1 MNNVKLDD
9 LLNKATKYAEQNPI
23 VVGAS
28 AVGALAAGLFVF
40 RKAELS
46 RDGKDFQSSLTGG
59 FKILNNTDHTLKTSE
74 FSSSIENYEGQFKG
88 ARRATGAITSEESV
102 EERKKRYADMVNDF
116 YNLVTDFYEWGWGQS
131 FHFGPRFHN
140 ETFVES
146 IKRTEYHLCSRLGMK
161 PGVRALD
168 VGCGVGGPMRNM
180 AIFSGATIDGITI
193 NEYQVKIGNKYNAKH
208 GLSDICKLTQ
218 GDFQNLPWPNETFDV
233 AYAIEATCHSPD
245 RDQTFGGIARVLKK
259 GGLFAGYE
267 WVMTNKYDANNKD
280 HVRIKEGIEVGNGLP
295 TLVGPEVIIDNLKK
309 AGFEIDTIKSLTAEE
324 LEEKMKDGVSVFDV
338 RKPGEYAGEHIVDV
352 PSTPLDFLNNHL
364 AEFPKEEAC
373 YLHCAGG
380 YRSMIAASILK
391 ARGYHNVVNV
401 LGGFSAIKKTGIKTT
416 NFVCPSTLK

>member
-1 MNNVKLDD
+1 MSFDNVKLDD

-23 VVGAS
+23 IVGAS

-46 RDGKDFQSSLTGG
+46 RDGKDFESSLTGG

-88 ARRATGAITSEESV
+88 ARKATGAITSEESV

-180 AIFSGATIDGITI
+180 AIFSGASIDGITI
-193 NEYQVKIGNKYNAKH
+193 NEYQVKIGNKYNEKH

-218 GDFQNLPWPNETFDV
+218 GDFQNLPWPNATFDV

-245 RDQTFGGIARVLKK
+245 RVQTFGGVARVLKK
-259 GGLFAGYE
+259 GGLFGGYE

-309 AGFEIDTIKSLTAEE
+309 AGFEIVDFYDANRGVHNSNESPWYETLAGKMSVTGFRMTHIGRMCTHTMVWLLETLRIAPLGSTRVSALLNATAIDLVDGGR
-324 LEEKMKDGVSVFDV
+324 LEIFT
-338 RKPGEYAGEHIVDV
+338 
-352 PSTPLDFLNNHL
+352 PSF
-364 AEFPKEEAC
+364 FF
-373 YLHCAGG
+373 
-380 YRSMIAASILK
+380 IA
-391 ARGYHNVVNV
+391 
-401 LGGFSAIKKTGIKTT
+401 KK
-416 NFVCPSTLK
+416 L